1 MKRIEFLATILP
13 RKIDNSLQRF
23 EQIDTSAKRSK
34 NFDEIP
40 TVERRDE
47 CEQCAIEV
55 GKLKG
60 EGLERPDWS
69 FVSMFRNV
77 SEMNRDE
84 FWSFWSI
91 PRDDRHLSSPIQWIS
106 EFSRKMAVSIGSHF
120 YSTA

>member
-1 MKRIEFLATILP
+1 MNVGTRASSHFVHEASSFWQRFS
-13 RKIDNSLQRF
+13 RKIDNSPRRF

-60 EGLERPDWS
+60 EGLERPD
-69 FVSMFRNV
+69 
-77 SEMNRDE
+77 
-84 FWSFWSI
+84 
-91 PRDDRHLSSPIQWIS
+91 
-106 EFSRKMAVSIGSHF
+106 
-120 YSTA
+120 

>member
-69 FVSMFRNV
+69 FVSMFRNM

-91 PRDDRHLSSPIQWIS
+91 PRDDRHLVTVQWIS
-106 EFSRKMAVSIGSHF
+106 EFSRKMVLSIGSHF